1 MRAIRVASAALLTAT
16 ALTLTAPP
24 ASAAVAGEENITSF
38 GFRVTPSTIA
48 AGGQVTLSVDGC
60 EHNTKVTSGVFDD
73 VTIPKGQTTA
83 TAKVFWE
90 AKPGAMYE
98 VTFTCGQE
106 SGTTD
111 LTIVG
116 GQSSANPTHQPS
128 HQPTPHHTRGVK
140 AGVGGS
146 SDGFDAQQIALGGA
160 LVAGVLGT
168 AYYWTRRRGGQGDA

>member
-24 ASAAVAGEENITSF
+24 AAAAVAGEDNITSF

-60 EHNTKVTSGVFDD
+60 EHNTKVTSGIFDD
-73 VTIPKGQTTA
+73 VTIPKGQSSA
-83 TAKVFWE
+83 TAMVFWD

-116 GQSSANPTHQPS
+116 SHSSGNPTH
-128 HQPTPHHTRGVK
+128 HPTPHHSRGVK

-146 SDGFDAQQIALGGA
+146 SGGFDAQQLAVGGA
-160 LVAGVLGT
+160 LIAGVLGT
-168 AYYWTRRRGGQGDA
+168 AYYWTRRRTGQDGS

>member
-1 MRAIRVASAALLTAT
+1 MHAIRVASAALLTAT
-16 ALTLTAPP
+16 ALALTAPP
-24 ASAAVAGEENITSF
+24 ASAARAGEENITSF

-60 EHNTKVTSGVFDD
+60 EHAAKVTSGVFDD
-73 VTIPKGQTTA
+73 VTIPKGRTTA
-83 TAKVFWE
+83 TAKVFWD

-116 GQSSANPTHQPS
+116 GGSSRNPS
-128 HQPTPHHTRGVK
+128 HHPTPHHSKGVK
-140 AGVGGS
+140 AGVGGGS
-146 SDGFDAQQIALGGA
+146 GGVDAQQIAVGGA
-160 LVAGVLGT
+160 LVVGVVGT
-168 AYYWTRRRGGQGDA
+168 AYCWTRRRAGQDGS

>member
-16 ALTLTAPP
+16 ALTLTAPT
-24 ASAAVAGEENITSF
+24 ASAAVTGDENITSF

-60 EHNTKVTSGVFDD
+60 DNTTKVTSGVFDD
-73 VTIPKGQTTA
+73 VTIPKGQSSA
-83 TAKVFWE
+83 TAHVFWD

-111 LTIVG
+111 LTIAG
-116 GQSSANPTHQPS
+116 GGSSTH
-128 HQPTPHHTRGVK
+128 PTPHHTRGVK

-146 SDGFDAQQIALGGA
+146 AGGFDAHQIAVGGA
-160 LVAGVLGT
+160 LIAGVLGT
-168 AYYWTRRRGGQGDA
+168 AYYWTRRRTGEGGS

>member
-1 MRAIRVASAALLTAT
+1 MRAIRVASAAVLTAA
-16 ALTLTAPP
+16 ALTLTAPT
-24 ASAAVAGEENITSF
+24 ATAGDENITSF

-60 EHNTKVTSGVFDD
+60 DNTTKVTSGVFDD
-73 VTIPKGQTTA
+73 VTIPKGQSSA
-83 TAKVFWE
+83 TAHVFWD

-111 LTIVG
+111 LTIATG
-116 GQSSANPTHQPS
+116 GGHSPS
-128 HQPTPHHTRGVK
+128 GTPHTRGVH

-146 SDGFDAQQIALGGA
+146 AGGFDGHQIAVGGA
-160 LVAGVLGT
+160 LIAGVIGT
-168 AYYWTRRRGGQGDA
+168 AYYWTRRRPDAGHD